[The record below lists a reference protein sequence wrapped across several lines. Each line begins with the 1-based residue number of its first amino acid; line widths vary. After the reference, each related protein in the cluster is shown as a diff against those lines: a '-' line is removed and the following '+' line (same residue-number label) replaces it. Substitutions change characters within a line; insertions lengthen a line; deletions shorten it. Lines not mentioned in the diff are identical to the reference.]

1 MTGWGDS
8 WVNKSACSVS
18 VKTCVLLWVPCQKWD
33 TGVYNPS
40 IGVQTGGSQSW
51 PASLKQ
57 PASVQQETPSKA
69 ESDKDTWGPAL
80 VSAGVHRH
88 TCMLVC
94 TRHPCN
100 IHVCSH
106 VPRGQSYFK
115 SEGDKDILMWTWEMT
130 QGVIWTWGYSAILW
144 TKKMC

>member
-1 MTGWGDS
+1 M
-8 WVNKSACSVS
+8 
-18 VKTCVLLWVPCQKWD
+18 
-33 TGVYNPS
+33 
-40 IGVQTGGSQSW
+40 
-51 PASLKQ
+51 
-57 PASVQQETPSKA
+57 
-69 ESDKDTWGPAL
+69 
-80 VSAGVHRH
+80 SAGVHRH

-130 QGVIWTWGYSAILW
+130 QGVIEHEDIQLFCEQQKKNVLIQTRKTKAGDPRLVFKQASGLTGICHPSIWVCAVRLNIQLLPKMHTPIHILYHSPLIVFRIP
-144 TKKMC
+144 